1 MDYDALVPN
10 PDPDPN
16 PTPNLLKVDYDALV
30 ANGTYCELSKIG
42 ASLYNEASVNPNLNP
57 NPNLTFDPRAAT

>member
-42 ASLYNEASVNPNLNP
+42 ASLYNEVS
-57 NPNLTFDPRAAT
+57 RGGRGRGRGRGRGM